1 MKRSPLV
8 KKGTIGHGRQ
18 IGYGDKII
26 HVLEEPTDYP
36 QFPFVGDF
44 LTWRGSENLYVKNKD
59 GVWVKVDRRMSVYQ
73 DVKARLYEE
82 GIDLQAGDDS

>member
-8 KKGTIGHGRQ
+8 KKSAARLVS
-18 IGYGDKII
+18 YGKQII
-26 HVLEEPTDYP
+26 HVLDNPTDSP
-36 QFPFVGDF
+36 QSAFVGDF

>member
-1 MKRSPLV
+1 MKRTPLV
-8 KKGTIGHGRQ
+8 KKGAAHLVSYGRQ
-18 IGYGDKII
+18 II

-44 LTWRGSENLYVKNKD
+44 LTWRGSQNLYVKNKD
-59 GVWVKVDRRMSVYQ
+59 GMWVKVDRRMSVYQ

-82 GIDLQAGDDS
+82 GIDLWAGDES